1 VLGGGVLLLALVL
14 RLWHIDHGLP
24 DFTEEAFVF
33 RKGLGTLGPGRGS
46 RGSQSTLVR
55 LPVADHL
62 HFLIQQGW
70 FAASG
75 LAAPADFL
83 LHVLTDPTG
92 PVVASRVAAMLALRG
107 LAPAFIPL
115 ARAEALL
122 QMGREREAR
131 GLLESVAQGADPG
144 SATLARERL
153 EKMTVAR

>member
-1 VLGGGVLLLALVL
+1 
-14 RLWHIDHGLP
+14 
-24 DFTEEAFVF
+24 
-33 RKGLGTLGPGRGS
+33 
-46 RGSQSTLVR
+46 
-55 LPVADHL
+55 
-62 HFLIQQGW
+62 
-70 FAASG
+70 
-75 LAAPADFL
+75 
-83 LHVLTDPTG
+83 
-92 PVVASRVAAMLALRG
+92 MLALRG